1 MDSVI
6 NKPGGT
12 AAVIAIEQTATGWR
26 YHLESDKGVI
36 GAVDVPE
43 QLVDV
48 ELGDEFDYEG
58 EDFHAPSRISFGG
71 LVLFEA
77 PTSAPTS

>member
-12 AAVIAIEQTATGWR
+12 AAVIAIEQIPTGWR

-36 GAVDVPE
+36 GAIDVPQ
-43 QLVDV
+43 QLADV

-58 EDFHAPSRISFGG
+58 EDFTKPTRISFGG
-71 LVLFEA
+71 LVLFETPPA
-77 PTSAPTS
+77 PVV